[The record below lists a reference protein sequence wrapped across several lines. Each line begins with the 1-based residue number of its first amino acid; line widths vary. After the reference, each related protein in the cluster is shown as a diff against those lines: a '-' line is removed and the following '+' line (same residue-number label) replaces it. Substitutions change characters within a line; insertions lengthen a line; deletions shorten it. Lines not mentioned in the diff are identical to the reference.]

1 MKAKVLQTWVIVADS
16 SRARI
21 FNRAGKDTELLEIE
35 DLAHP
40 ESRLPGHAL
49 TTDRPGRTFN
59 SRGRTRHAMQPK
71 RSAHEIVLQD
81 FAQDLARRLERG
93 RKNRE
98 FQQLILVAGP
108 RFVGRIH
115 QHLSPATAALVKR
128 EVHKN
133 LVRRSEKTIR
143 AHLK

>member
-1 MKAKVLQTWVIVADS
+1 MQIWVVVADS

-21 FNRAGKDTELLEIE
+21 FARVGKSAQLTEID
-35 DLAHP
+35 DLVHP
-40 ESRLPGHAL
+40 ESRSLSHDL
-49 TTDRPGRTFN
+49 SSDRPGRTFE
-59 SRGRTRHAMQPK
+59 SRGHTRHAKQPK
-71 RSAHEIVLQD
+71 HTPHENALDD

-108 RFVGRIH
+108 RFLGRIH
-115 QHLSPATAALVKR
+115 QHLSPATAALVKW
-128 EVHKN
+128 ELHKN

-143 AHLK
+143 AHLDS

>member
-1 MKAKVLQTWVIVADS
+1 MQTWVVVADG

-21 FNRAGKDTELLEIE
+21 FARAGRVAELTEIE
-35 DLAHP
+35 NLVHP
-40 ESRLPGHAL
+40 ESRSPGHAL
-49 TTDRPGRTFN
+49 TSDRPGRTFN

-71 RSAHEIVLQD
+71 HSAHEIALQD

-93 RKNRE
+93 RKNGD

-108 RFVGRIH
+108 RCIGRLH

-128 EVHKN
+128 EVHRN
-133 LVRRSEKTIR
+133 LVRRSETTLR
-143 AHLK
+143 AHLNS